1 MKLYSVCPSLELVE
15 EEISWE
21 EIPSAICD
29 YKDYLRTMEEIR
41 EEEKILNEFDKTC
54 KSIDDIPEHEQTEY
68 IADLIINSFF
78 N

>member
-1 MKLYSVCPSLELVE
+1 MKIYDVCPSLELVE

-41 EEEKILNEFDKTC
+41 EEEKILNEFDNTC